1 MSPSSATEAYGYC
14 SICGHL
20 NNDLSVCNCAGK
32 TLQKVKWQP
41 PTYGGK
47 TLTCPTCGLTYQSN
61 GVHTCTGIRGASLHE
76 ALTKTK
82 KLSIDDIVSHIDSLP
97 EVGPKYDTGKLR
109 YDLVTPDVIKAIA
122 EVLTFGAE
130 KYAPNSWQ
138 LVPDAKR
145 RYTAA
150 LMRHFEAYRAGEKL
164 DHESGL
170 SHLSH
175 ALCNLMFLQHF
186 EKESTSKHN

>member
-1 MSPSSATEAYGYC
+1 MSPSSATNEYGYC
-14 SICGHL
+14 SVCGHL
-20 NNDLSVCNCAGK
+20 NNDISVCNCANK
-32 TLQKVKWQP
+32 QLLKLRPV
-41 PTYGGK
+41 PTRK
-47 TLTCPTCGLTYQSN
+47 LTIEE
-61 GVHTCTGIRGASLHE
+61 VVE
-76 ALTKTK
+76 
-82 KLSIDDIVSHIDSLP
+82 HIDNLP
-97 EVGPKYDTGKLR
+97 LTGPKYDTGKLR

-150 LMRHFEAYRAGEKL
+150 LMRHFEAYRAGEQL
-164 DHESGL
+164 DQESGL

-186 EKESTSKHN
+186 ENKPQGN

>member
-1 MSPSSATEAYGYC
+1 MSPSAATEAYGYC
-14 SICGHL
+14 SVCGHL
-20 NNDLSVCNCAGK
+20 NNDLSYCYCANK
-32 TLQKVKWQP
+32 TLHKVRFIQP
-41 PTYGGK
+41 
-47 TLTCPTCGLTYQSN
+47 
-61 GVHTCTGIRGASLHE
+61 
-76 ALTKTK
+76 K
-82 KLSIDDIVSHIDSLP
+82 KLSIDDIVSHIDNLP

-150 LMRHFEAYRAGEKL
+150 LMRHFEAYRAGEQL
-164 DHESGL
+164 DPESGL

-186 EKESTSKHN
+186 ENESTSKPN

>member
-1 MSPSSATEAYGYC
+1 MSPSEATNKYGYC

-20 NNDLSVCNCAGK
+20 NNDLSTCNCTNK
-32 TLQKVKWQP
+32 QL
-41 PTYGGK
+41 
-47 TLTCPTCGLTYQSN
+47 L
-61 GVHTCTGIRGASLHE
+61 
-76 ALTKTK
+76 
-82 KLSIDDIVSHIDSLP
+82 KLKPVTSHRLVEQISKPL
-97 EVGPKYDTGKLR
+97 GPKYDTGKLR
-109 YDLVTPDVIKAIA
+109 YDLITPDVTKAMA

-150 LMRHFEAYRAGEKL
+150 LMRHFEAYRAGEQL
-164 DHESGL
+164 DPESGL

-186 EKESTSKHN
+186 EKEPQ

>member
-1 MSPSSATEAYGYC
+1 MSPSEATEAYGYC
-14 SICGHL
+14 SVCGTL
-20 NNDLSVCNCAGK
+20 NNDILACNCAGK

-41 PTYGGK
+41 PYDTVRI
-47 TLTCPTCGLTYQSN
+47 LTCSTCGLTYRSDS
-61 GVHTCTGIRGASLHE
+61 VHTCTGIKGVTLKE
-76 ALTKTK
+76 ALTKARR
-82 KLSIDDIVSHIDSLP
+82 LSISDIVSHIDSQPLT
-97 EVGPKYDTGKLR
+97 GPKYDTGKLR

-138 LVPDAKR
+138 LVPEAKR

-164 DHESGL
+164 DPESGL

-186 EKESTSKHN
+186 EKEST